1 MLIFFLLKMLKDF
14 FFINNQCHNISI
26 CRSIMEII
34 CDPCS
39 EKNKKLVAE
48 KYCSDCE
55 EKLCTECAEW
65 HMRCG
70 EFRSHHVIDLSSV
83 GSRIPPSS
91 KINCEI
97 HTDVQIDYFCSQHDV
112 VCCRACLSDSHR
124 SCETVLPLDS
134 ASKDVKNSS
143 LLSDALEELDNM
155 TELLSKMSENRDD
168 NRKLLKQKKSLIIK
182 QMRAAK
188 SKVLKYLDDIEER
201 LITEV
206 GFVQEKNEE
215 KINREKH
222 EICQLTS
229 ILKDNKQ
236 ELEFLKD
243 RGSNNQLFLTLRK
256 QITNIQ
262 KTENKIHDMTS
273 AFNEIDMEFEEIKN
287 VNIETIGSLSQITR
301 PCPIK
306 YKSMKVQ
313 HQQVQQD
320 RRQTLTEF
328 IREGEVNLKHGEQY
342 WLTDMAVTSDNKL
355 LLCNIKSSHKKV
367 YIYKDYKTYEDE
379 ISFTSEPYC
388 ITVVPCTDKAVVTL
402 PLESSIQFINTTN
415 NTKDKQI
422 IKIGGWCTGITAV
435 KDQIYIGVDS
445 KVIILN
451 TDGSRV
457 REITTD
463 GGDNLNLLYNER
475 NDQLLLRQPGS
486 LCCINLDGHVIY
498 RYDISGGRGLAVD
511 QQGHVYIS
519 GCESNDI
526 HRLSPDGTFR
536 DIVLSKHDG
545 VNWPEGITFNN
556 DFTKLFII
564 NNRGKTVLVYIL

>member
-1 MLIFFLLKMLKDF
+1 MLRF
-14 FFINNQCHNISI
+14 FFINNQCHNIST
-26 CRSIMEII
+26 CRSIMETI

-39 EKNKKLVAE
+39 EKNKRLVAE

-65 HMRCG
+65 HLRCNV
-70 EFRSHHVIDLSSV
+70 FRSHHVIELPSV

-91 KINCEI
+91 KINCKI

-112 VCCRACLSDSHR
+112 VCCRACLPDIHR
-124 SCETVLPLDS
+124 SCESVLPLDS

-143 LLSDALEELDNM
+143 LLSVTLEELDNM
-155 TELLSKMSENRDD
+155 TETLSKMSDNRDD

-182 QMRAAK
+182 QINAAK

-206 GFVQEKNEE
+206 GSVQEKNEE
-215 KINREKH
+215 KINTEKH

-243 RGSNNQLFLTLRK
+243 HGSNNQLFLTLRK
-256 QITNIQ
+256 QITIIQ

-273 AFNEIDMEFEEIKN
+273 AINEIDMEFEEIKN

-313 HQQVQQD
+313 HHQVEQD

-328 IREGEVNLKHGEQY
+328 IKEDEVNLKRGEQY
-342 WLTDMAVTSDNKL
+342 CLTDMAVTSDNKL
-355 LLCNIKSSHKKV
+355 LLCNYLRSHPKV
-367 YIYKDYKTYEDE
+367 YIYKDYKTYEDK
-379 ISFTSEPYC
+379 ISFTSKPRC
-388 ITVVPCTDKAVVTL
+388 ITLVPCTDKAVVTL
-402 PLESSIQFINTTN
+402 PWEDSIQFINTTN
-415 NTKDKQI
+415 NTKDN
-422 IKIGGWCTGITAV
+422 KINIREWCYGVTAV
-435 KDQIYIGVDS
+435 KDKIYIGVRS
-445 KVIILN
+445 NVLILN

-457 REITTD
+457 RDITTD
-463 GGDNLNLLYNER
+463 GVNYNLLYNER
-475 NDQLLLRQPGS
+475 NDQLLLRQEDR

-498 RYDISGGRGLAVD
+498 RYDISGQPGLAVD

-519 GCESNDI
+519 GRYSHDI

-545 VNWPEGITFNN
+545 VDRPEGITFNN

-564 NNRGKTVLVYIL
+564 NRLGKTVLVYSCK